1 MEPYSVPDL
10 RFDVELRVLLFAGIL
25 VGCNLDQV
33 KICPATQDVE
43 LSCVVFSMFILN
55 QAC

>member
-10 RFDVELRVLLFAGIL
+10 RFDVELRVLLFAGVL
-25 VGCNLDQV
+25 LGCTLDQG

-43 LSCVVFSMFILN
+43 LSCVVFSVFVLN
-55 QAC
+55 